1 MGPRIC
7 FISLHAYGYFN
18 QDAEFH
24 GGGAERQIYFLSTAL
39 ADEYDVHVVVGDFGQ
54 PRRERREGVTLHR
67 AYPLHERRSIL
78 QPVKHLL
85 ILRSAMKRA
94 DADVYVHR
102 GFPRI
107 AGFVYALAR
116 SLRAKWVFN
125 VANDSNI
132 RQDPKELATPVKY
145 LYRHAIRDS
154 DGLITQTEHQQRELR
169 ATYGVDSRVVPNG
182 YHTAPEPLPFADRE
196 GFLWVGRLHQ
206 SQKRPH
212 LLLDLAEKLPAM
224 SFTIAGPAGDSEYA
238 RRVQNRA
245 DSLQNV
251 EYLGLVQ
258 PEAIHELY
266 RTATAVVNTS
276 AHEGFPNTFLEA
288 WRQGT
293 PVVSLAVDPGRYLK
307 TDESAYAAAGR
318 MEDLVDRCRWLTE
331 NEQFWS
337 RVSSQSLSTF
347 RSRFTIEAVTEK
359 YAAALE
365 STVDTFR

>member
-39 ADEYDVHVVVGDFGQ
+39 ADEFDVHVVVGDFGQ
-54 PRRERREGVTLHR
+54 PRRETREGVTLHR
-67 AYPLHERRSIL
+67 AYPLQERQSIF
-78 QPVKHLL
+78 QPIKHLFV
-85 ILRSAMKRA
+85 LRSAMKRA

-116 SLRAKWVFN
+116 SLRAKWIFN

-132 RQDPKELATPVKY
+132 SADPAQLATPVGY
-145 LYRHAIRDS
+145 LYRHAVRNS
-154 DGLITQTEHQQRELR
+154 DGIIAQTAHQQRQLR
-169 ATYGVDSRVVPNG
+169 ATYGADSRVVPNG
-182 YHTAPEPLPFADRE
+182 YPPAGEPLSFGERD

-212 LLLDLAEKLPAM
+212 LFLDLAEQVPSA
-224 SFTIAGPAGDSEYA
+224 SFTIAGPAGDGKYA
-238 RRVQNRA
+238 QRVLERA
-245 DSLQNV
+245 DSLPNV
-251 EYLGLVQ
+251 EYLGLV
-258 PEAIHELY
+258 PPDDIHDLY
-266 RTATAVVNTS
+266 RRAKTVVNTS

-293 PVVSLAVDPGRYLK
+293 PVASLEVDPGRYLGA
-307 TDESAYAAAGR
+307 DESAFRATADMSA
-318 MEDLVDRCRWLTE
+318 LTDRCQRLAE
-331 NEQFWS
+331 DDQFWS
-337 RVSSQSLSTF
+337 HVSSRSLSTF
-347 RSRFTIEAVTEK
+347 ESRFTIDAVSER
-359 YAAALE
+359 YANAIRVAL
-365 STVDTFR
+365 D